1 MTPLDQYAREIA
13 DANGECAPQH
23 VGPEDYAHV
32 LPILQRLRDEVL
44 EEAARER
51 NRPAAWRTVKCP
63 TCLALE
69 GQHCTLAGSRGIT
82 RPHAAR
88 SRALKATRG

>member
-1 MTPLDQYAREIA
+1 MTPLDQYAREIVTLLCGF
-13 DANGECAPQH
+13 D
-23 VGPEDYAHV
+23 PEDSAAL